1 MGEYQ
6 NVKLSVE
13 ERIATITIDH
23 PPANAFDT
31 QTVMDLEGAFDEA
44 TNDPEVKAIVITGAG
59 QFAFVAGAD
68 VNEINALKTPA
79 QAKEVVLKGQALF
92 NKIEAS
98 RKPVIAAI
106 NAVCLGGGNEL
117 AMACHMRIA
126 SANARFGQPEIN
138 LGIIPGW
145 GGTQRLPRIVGKG
158 KALELLLTG
167 DMINAQEAYRIGLV
181 NQVAPAGQ
189 VLKAAQGLAKKIAS
203 RSAIAIGAI
212 LDAVETGLKG
222 SLSDGLLYEAD
233 QFAGLL
239 ESEDMH
245 EGVSAFLQKRQP
257 QFKDK

>member
-6 NVKLSVE
+6 NVQYAVAD
-13 ERIATITIDH
+13 RIATITIDH

-31 QTVMDLEGAFDEA
+31 QTIENLEAAFDEA
-44 TNDPEVKAIVITGAG
+44 TADADVKVIIITGAG

-68 VNEINALKTPA
+68 INEIDAIKSPEE
-79 QAKEVVLKGQALF
+79 AKEMMLRGQAVF

-117 AMACHMRIA
+117 AMSCHMRIA
-126 SANARFGQPEIN
+126 SADARFGQQEIN
-138 LGIIPGW
+138 LGLIPGW
-145 GGTQRLPRIVGKG
+145 GGTQRLPRCVGKG

-167 DMINAQEAYRIGLV
+167 DMINAQEAYRIGLL

-189 VLKAAQGLAKKIAS
+189 VLKAAQDVAKKIAS
-203 RSAIAIGAI
+203 RSAVPISAI
-212 LDAVETGLKG
+212 LDSVEMGLKG

-233 QFAGLL
+233 KFASLV
-239 ESEDMH
+239 ESEDMR
-245 EGVSAFLQKRQP
+245 EGVRAFLEKRQP
-257 QFKDK
+257 KFQDR

>member
-6 NVKLSVE
+6 NVRYSVDD
-13 ERIATITIDH
+13 RVATITIDH
-23 PPANAFDT
+23 PPANAFDS
-31 QTVMDLEGAFDEA
+31 QTVMDLEAAFEEA
-44 TNDPEVKAIVITGAG
+44 TNDPRVKVIIITGAG

-68 VNEINALKTPA
+68 VNEINALKSPE
-79 QAKEVVLKGQALF
+79 QAKEVVLRGQALF
-92 NKIEAS
+92 NRIEAS

-117 AMACHMRIA
+117 AMACHIRIA

-145 GGTQRLPRIVGKG
+145 GGTQRLPRMIGKG

-181 NQVAPAGQ
+181 NQVVPAGE

-203 RSAIAIGAI
+203 RSAIAISAI
-212 LDAVETGLKG
+212 LDCVDTGLKM
-222 SLSDGLLYEAD
+222 SLSEGLLYEAD
-233 QFAGLL
+233 KFASLL
-239 ESEDMH
+239 ETEDMH
-245 EGVSAFLQKRQP
+245 EGVRAFLEKRQP
-257 QFKDK
+257 QFKDR

>member
-13 ERIATITIDH
+13 ERMATITIDH

-31 QTVMDLEGAFDEA
+31 QTVLDLNAAFDEA
-44 TNDPEVKAIVITGAG
+44 TANADVKAIVITGAG

-68 VNEINALKTPA
+68 VNEIARIKTPA
-79 QAKEVVLKGQALF
+79 EAKAVLLKGQALF

-98 RKPVIAAI
+98 HKPVIAAI

-117 AMACHMRIA
+117 AMACHIRIA
-126 SANARFGQPEIN
+126 STNARFGQPEIN

-145 GGTQRLPRIVGKG
+145 GGTQRLPRTIGKG
-158 KALELLLTG
+158 KAFELLLTG
-167 DMINAQEAYRIGLV
+167 DMFNAQEAYRIGLV
-181 NQVAPAGQ
+181 NQVVPAGQ
-189 VLKAAQGLAKKIAS
+189 VVKAAQGLAKKIVS
-203 RSAIAIGAI
+203 RSAVCTSAV

-222 SLSDGLLYEAD
+222 SLPDGLLYEAD
-233 QFAGLL
+233 KFASLL

-257 QFKDK
+257 SFKDR

>member
-1 MGEYQ
+1 MAEYQ
-6 NVKLSVE
+6 NVKISME
-13 ERIATITIDH
+13 ERVAILTIDH

-31 QTVMDLEGAFDEA
+31 QTVTDLEAAFEELSA
-44 TNDPEVKAIVITGAG
+44 NPEVKVIIITGAG

-68 VNEINALKTPA
+68 INEINALKTPQ
-79 QAKEVVLKGQALF
+79 QAKEVLLRGQSVF

-98 RKPVIAAI
+98 TKPVIAAI

-117 AMACHMRIA
+117 AMSCHIRIA
-126 SANARFGQPEIN
+126 GANARFGQPEIN

-145 GGTQRLPRIVGKG
+145 GGTQRLPRYVGKG

-181 NQVAPAGQ
+181 NQVVPAGQ
-189 VLKAAQGLAKKIAS
+189 VLKAAQGLGKKIAS
-203 RSAIAIGAI
+203 RGGLAIAAI
-212 LDAVETGLKG
+212 LDAVEKGLSG

-233 QFAGLL
+233 KFAALI
-239 ESEDMH
+239 ESEDMK

-257 QFKDK
+257 AFKDR